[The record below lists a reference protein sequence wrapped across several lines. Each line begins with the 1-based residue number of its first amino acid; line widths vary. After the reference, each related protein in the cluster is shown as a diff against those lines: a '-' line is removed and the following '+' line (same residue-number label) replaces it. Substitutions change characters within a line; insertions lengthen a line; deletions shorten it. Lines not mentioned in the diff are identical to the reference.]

1 MDETLRT
8 SGIDCMPKKHKVRFT
23 YPKIIA
29 FGFFC
34 LIAIGTL
41 LLMLPIA
48 SRDGHSAGFLTALF
62 TSTSA
67 SCVTG
72 LVVVDTYAHWS
83 LFGQIV
89 IITLIQ
95 IGGLGFMT
103 ILTLFSFL
111 LRRRIGLNERNLLR
125 ESFNTMYIGGIIR
138 LTRKILFGT
147 LLFEGA
153 GAVLLATRF
162 IPKMG
167 LWDGL
172 FASVFTSI
180 SAFCN
185 AGFDLMGRFEPYSS
199 LVTVQNDTVIN
210 FVIMALIIIGGI
222 GFFVWDDLSKNK
234 LKFKKYKLHTK
245 IVLTVTGA
253 LILLGTLAFFVLE
266 RNSPSMEGMNLWQR
280 LMASMFS
287 AVTPRTA
294 GFNTID
300 TAALTPGSKLLTV
313 VLMFIGGSPGSTAG
327 GIKTT
332 SFAIILICVWA
343 NCRNKSGA
351 NVFKRRL
358 EASALSQATS
368 VVTIN
373 LLLVL
378 TATLLIAAVQPE
390 IIMSDLMVET
400 FSAIGTV
407 GMSTG
412 VTRALG
418 DFARVIL
425 IILMYS
431 GRVGSLSFALLFT
444 EKKAKDMLQLPQE
457 KINIG

>member
-1 MDETLRT
+1 
-8 SGIDCMPKKHKVRFT
+8 MPNKKKLKFT

-34 LIAIGTL
+34 LIAAGTL

-48 SRDGHSAGFLTALF
+48 SKDGHSAGFLTAWF

-72 LVVVDTYAHWS
+72 LVVTDTFTQWT

-89 IITLIQ
+89 ILFQIQ

-103 ILTLFSFL
+103 ILTLFSFV
-111 LRRRIGLNERNLLR
+111 LRRRISLTERTLLR
-125 ESFNTMYIGGIIR
+125 ESINTMYIGGIIR
-138 LTRKILFGT
+138 LTKKVLIGT

-153 GAVLLATRF
+153 GAILFATRF
-162 IPKMG
+162 IPVMG
-167 LWDGL
+167 WGDGL
-172 FASVFTSI
+172 FNAVFTAV

-185 AGFDLMGRFEPYSS
+185 AGFDLMGRYHAYSS
-199 LVTVQNDTVIN
+199 FITMQNDVVVN
-210 FVIMALIIIGGI
+210 FTIMALIVIGGI
-222 GFFVWDDLSKNK
+222 GFFVWDDLSEHRWH
-234 LKFKKYKLHTK
+234 FKKYKLHTK
-245 IVLTVTGA
+245 IVLTVTA
-253 LILLGTLAFFVLE
+253 LLIVLGTASFLILE
-266 RNSPSMEGMNLWQR
+266 RNSSTMEGMNFGQR
-280 LMASMFS
+280 VMASMFS
-287 AVTPRTA
+287 AITPRTA

-313 VLMFIGGSPGSTAG
+313 ILMFIGGSPGSTAG

-332 SFAIILICVWA
+332 SFAIIVISVWA

-351 NVFKRRL
+351 NVFRRRL
-358 EASALSQATS
+358 ENNALSQATS

-373 LLLVL
+373 LLLAL
-378 TATLLIAAVQPE
+378 SALLLISAFQPE
-390 IIMSDLMVET
+390 VHLSDLLIEV

-412 VTRALG
+412 ITRELES
-418 DFARVIL
+418 FARIIL

-444 EKKAKDMLQLPQE
+444 EKKAKGALQLPQE

>member
-1 MDETLRT
+1 
-8 SGIDCMPKKHKVRFT
+8 MPKKQKVKFT

-34 LIAIGTL
+34 LIAAGTL

-48 SRDGHSAGFLTALF
+48 SRDGQSAGFLTSLF

-72 LVVVDTYAHWS
+72 LVVADTYTQWS
-83 LFGQIV
+83 IFGQVV
-89 IITLIQ
+89 IICLIQ

-103 ILTLFSFL
+103 ILTLFSFM

-125 ESFNTMYIGGIIR
+125 ESINTMYIGGIVR
-138 LTRKILFGT
+138 LTRKVLFGT
-147 LLFEGA
+147 LLIEGI
-153 GAVLLATRF
+153 GAILLSFRF

-167 LWDGL
+167 LWTGIYNGI
-172 FASVFTSI
+172 FTSI

-185 AGFDLMGRFEPYSS
+185 AGFDLMGRYQQYSS
-199 LVTVQNDTVIN
+199 YVTMQNDVVIN

-222 GFFVWDDLSKNK
+222 GFFVWDDITINK
-234 LKFKKYKLHTK
+234 LRFKKYKLHTK
-245 IVLTVTGA
+245 IVLTVTGL

-266 RNSPSMEGMNLWQR
+266 RNSTSMEGMNVWQR

-300 TAALTPGSKLLTV
+300 TAALTPGSKLLTCI
-313 VLMFIGGSPGSTAG
+313 LMFIGGSPGSTAG

-332 SFAIILICVWA
+332 SFAIIAISVWA

-358 EASALSQATS
+358 ESTALSQATS

-373 LLLVL
+373 LLMSL
-378 TATLLIAAVQPE
+378 TACLLILAVQPE
-390 IIMSDLMVET
+390 FNLADLMVEV

-412 VTRALG
+412 ITRELTS
-418 DFARVIL
+418 FARVIL
-425 IILMYS
+425 VILMYS

-444 EKKAKDMLQLPQE
+444 EKKAKASLQLPAE